1 MTVTQRFS
9 RGVLLAEIDRRL
21 ERLYRTHGF
30 TSLTGSAQVENERDT
45 KRVLAYGEILALES
59 LRERFAE
66 GV

>member
-21 ERLYRTHGF
+21 KNLYEWHGF
-30 TSLTGSAQVENERDT
+30 TKSTGLTQVENGSDT
-45 KRVLAYGEILALES
+45 QRVLAYGEILALES
-59 LRERFAE
+59 LRERFTE